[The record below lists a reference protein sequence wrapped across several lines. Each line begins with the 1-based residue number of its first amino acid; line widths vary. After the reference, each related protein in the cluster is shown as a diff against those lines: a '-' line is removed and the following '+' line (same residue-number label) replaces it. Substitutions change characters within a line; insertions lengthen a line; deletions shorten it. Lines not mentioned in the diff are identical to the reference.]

1 MRSTEAEWQ
10 DFVFKIYAL
19 LMKRIDLR
27 CLSFQLFNTYHI
39 PKNMDLNFYNNS
51 KVIYGI
57 SLSKYKKGNKSF
69 YFYFLANL

>member
-27 CLSFQLFNTYHI
+27 CLSFQLFNKYHI

-51 KVIYGI
+51 KVSMALVCLNTRRVIN
-57 SLSKYKKGNKSF
+57 LSTF
-69 YFYFLANL
+69 IF